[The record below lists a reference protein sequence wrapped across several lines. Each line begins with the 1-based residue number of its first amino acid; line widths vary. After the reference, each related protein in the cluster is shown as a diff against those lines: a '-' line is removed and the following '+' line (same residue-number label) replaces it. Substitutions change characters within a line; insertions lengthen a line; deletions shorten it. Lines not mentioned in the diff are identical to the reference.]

1 MFRGLIQPGADVE
14 ATFRSDYS
22 NASSALLMLGVGFYD
37 GGSDADSAVVV
48 PGGAATVRLR
58 NVKEGRL
65 ELLLDMSADSE
76 TGLLQISI
84 NGEAAASE
92 PVRGDTRWV
101 YAVEA

>member
-22 NASSALLMLGVGFYD
+22 NASSGLLMIGLGVYD
-37 GGSDADSAVVV
+37 GGSAADSAVGA
-48 PGGAATVRLR
+48 PGGAATVRLAK
-58 NVKEGRL
+58 VKEGRL

-76 TGLLQISI
+76 TGLLQISV
-84 NGEAAASE
+84 NGEVAASE
-92 PVRGDTRWV
+92 AVRGDTRWV